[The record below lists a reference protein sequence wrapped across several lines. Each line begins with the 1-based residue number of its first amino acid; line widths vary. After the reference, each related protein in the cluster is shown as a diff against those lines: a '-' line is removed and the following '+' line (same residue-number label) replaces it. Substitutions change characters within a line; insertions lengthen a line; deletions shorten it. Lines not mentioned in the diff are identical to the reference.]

1 MPDRELK
8 PVWKTSSFLVYT
20 GGLTV
25 LLGGLAA
32 LGYLSTQYPGGGAR
46 TAWALLIFIVLVLVA
61 QMLRRAGPWVAAG
74 IFAFISVI
82 AWGYLV
88 GSAWSWFGWLNGGG
102 SSAFAGW
109 SLGRLTFEFLVLAA
123 ALVFRWYSR
132 FPFIALISAVVG
144 WLFVTD
150 FISNGGWWTYTVTL
164 VIGLIYLLAGSI
176 SDQPSAFW
184 LHFVGGLL
192 IGVPILH
199 WFHTSDFDFAVVL
212 VVSLFFVLIGYATRR
227 SSWAVF
233 GTIGFF
239 IATIHYVVGSPTA
252 ARRRSLWPQRQR
264 RRVQSEG
271 AFGRAALHVD
281 GELDQSLGAGT
292 RPRPPRLLARLPRAA
307 RQAASR
313 ARRSGARLSL
323 VTIEGDGEAAQ
334 DRRSRRAGELP

>member
-8 PVWKTSSFLVYT
+8 PVWKTSSFLVYI

-32 LGYLSTQYPGGGAR
+32 LTYLSTQYPGGGAR
-46 TAWALLIFIVLVLVA
+46 TAWALLIFIVLVLVG
-61 QMLRRAGPWVAAG
+61 QVLRRAGTWVAAG
-74 IFAFISVI
+74 IFAFIAVI

-88 GSAWSWFGWLNGGG
+88 GSAWDWFGWLNGGG

-123 ALVFRWYSR
+123 ALVFRWHSR
-132 FPFIALISAVVG
+132 FPFIALISAVIG
-144 WLFVTD
+144 WFFVTD

-239 IATIHYVVGSPTA
+239 IATTHYVVGSPTQLA
-252 ARRRSLWPQRQR
+252 ESFFGLGGSGVGCNPRGPLGGPLCTSTGSSISPWAPALALGLLGFWLVFLGLLGRRR
-264 RRVQSEG
+264 
-271 AFGRAALHVD
+271 RAPAD
-281 GELDQSLGAGT
+281 PTPA
-292 RPRPPRLLARLPRAA
+292 
-307 RQAASR
+307 
-313 ARRSGARLSL
+313 
-323 VTIEGDGEAAQ
+323 
-334 DRRSRRAGELP
+334 

>member
-46 TAWALLIFIVLVLVA
+46 TAWALLIFIVLVLVG
-61 QMLRRAGPWVAAG
+61 QLLRRAGTWVAAG
-74 IFAFISVI
+74 IFAFTAVI

-102 SSAFAGW
+102 SSPFAGW

-184 LHFVGGLL
+184 LHLVGGLL

-212 VVSLFFVLIGYATRR
+212 VVSLFFVLIGHATRR

-239 IATIHYVVGSPTA
+239 IATIHYVVGSPTQLA
-252 ARRRSLWPQRQR
+252 ESFLGLGSGGGCVATPAGKTCTSSVGGISGWSPALALGLLGFWLVFLGLLGRRR
-264 RRVQSEG
+264 
-271 AFGRAALHVD
+271 RAPAD
-281 GELDQSLGAGT
+281 PTPA
-292 RPRPPRLLARLPRAA
+292 
-307 RQAASR
+307 
-313 ARRSGARLSL
+313 
-323 VTIEGDGEAAQ
+323 
-334 DRRSRRAGELP
+334 

>member
-150 FISNGGWWTYTVTL
+150 FISNGGWWAYTVTL

-184 LHFVGGLL
+184 LHFIGGLL

-252 ARRRSLWPQRQR
+252 L
-264 RRVQSEG
+264 VEG
-271 AFGRAALHVD
+271 AFGLSGSGVGCNPRGLLGGPLCTSTGSSISPWAPALA
-281 GELDQSLGAGT
+281 LG
-292 RPRPPRLLARLPRAA
+292 LLGFWLVFLGLLG
-307 RQAASR
+307 
-313 ARRSGARLSL
+313 RR
-323 VTIEGDGEAAQ
+323 
-334 DRRSRRAGELP
+334 RRAPADPAPA